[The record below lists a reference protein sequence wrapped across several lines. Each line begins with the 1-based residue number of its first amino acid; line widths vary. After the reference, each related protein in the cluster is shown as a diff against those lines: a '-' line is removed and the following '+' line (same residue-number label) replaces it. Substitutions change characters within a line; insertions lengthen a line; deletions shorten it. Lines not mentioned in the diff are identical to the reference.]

1 MMQLNLWRAFKNA
14 FFFLSTMV
22 IAKIIFK
29 WTAFRELYAG
39 GSMELGWISISMIF
53 LGVYLGLLLLLTL
66 LVFAYLQVKQLFK
79 K

>member
-1 MMQLNLWRAFKNA
+1 MQLNLWRAFKTA

-29 WTAFRELYAG
+29 WTAFRELYVG

>member
-14 FFFLSTMV
+14 FFFLSTIV

-29 WTAFRELYAG
+29 WTAFREYYAS
-39 GSMELGWISISMIF
+39 GSAELGGMGISMIF
-53 LGVYLGLLLLLTL
+53 LGVYLVLLLLLTL
-66 LVFAYLQVKQLFK
+66 LIFAYLQVKQLFK

>member
-1 MMQLNLWRAFKNA
+1 MMRLNLWRAFKTA
-14 FFFLSTMV
+14 FFFLSTIV

-29 WTAFRELYAG
+29 WTAFREYYTS
-39 GSMELGWISISMIF
+39 GSAELGGMGISMIF

-66 LVFAYLQVKQLFK
+66 LIFAYLQVKQLFK